1 MSEFSGHAYH
11 RCVAVGVIACF
22 ITFTATSAEA
32 ARWSDLLYFW
42 SSNHKNPTTDD
53 QPRATF
59 SVGSY
64 FGDSSDTFEAK
75 DTADRFSAVEP
86 GPDLGN
92 LMSRDGG
99 AWAFMT
105 LRTKK
110 LKNVKAFQVG
120 TFRVGGLGAG
130 FDEADTQTI
139 QVASEKVI
147 PGYYSSL
154 CIYVPERRITVTNEQ
169 RLTGS
174 SDEATSLG
182 GVEFNVM
189 FKDKIDFAGV
199 SGLETFAGA
208 RFLNF
213 GDSYSSAF
221 SNTAGNGTVNT
232 GSSSVTNR
240 LVGTQFG
247 VTGRK
252 FLSKDMLLTGR
263 LAFGVFANFLDEGN
277 EASTIDGQV
286 QRFSNINDSE
296 TGFAQMV
303 EFSPTLHVRL
313 EEKVFFSVGGTMM
326 WLNGIKRASEN
337 LSGGLA
343 ADGSANTET
352 TSYLYYGGKATLK
365 WTFN

>member
-1 MSEFSGHAYH
+1 MSFFAGHAHY
-11 RCVAVGVIACF
+11 RLAAVGVIVCF
-22 ITFTATSAEA
+22 ITTLSTTADA
-32 ARWSDLLYFW
+32 AHWSELLSFW
-42 SSNHKNPTTDD
+42 SSDQKDD
-53 QPRATF
+53 VVEDKPKASF

-64 FGDSSDTFEAK
+64 FGDASETTGTVDP
-75 DTADRFSAVEP
+75 ADRFAPAEP
-86 GPDLGN
+86 GPNLGN
-92 LMSRDGG
+92 LLSRDGA

-105 LRTKK
+105 LRTNKIP
-110 LKNVKAFQVG
+110 LIRAFQVG

-130 FDEADTQTI
+130 FDDAATQTVQI
-139 QVASEKVI
+139 SSKKVTPGRLTPLGLYI
-147 PGYYSSL
+147 P
-154 CIYVPERRITVTNEQ
+154 EQTVTSSEEQ

-174 SDEATSLG
+174 SDEATNLG

-189 FKDKIDFAGV
+189 FKDKFDFAGV

-213 GDSYSSAF
+213 GDSYSAAF
-221 SNTAGNGTVNT
+221 SNSDGSGSLNS

-247 VTGRK
+247 VMRRK
-252 FLSKDMLLTGR
+252 FLSRDMLLTGR
-263 LAFGVFANFLDEGN
+263 LAVGLFANFVDRGN
-277 EASTIDGQV
+277 ETSVTGGQV
-286 QRFSNINDSE
+286 QRFSNIEDSE

-313 EEKVFFSVGGTMM
+313 EEKVFLSLGGTMM
-326 WLNGIKRASEN
+326 WLNGVKRAGEG
-337 LSGGLA
+337 LSSGLTTNRA
-343 ADGSANTET
+343 VDDES

>member
-1 MSEFSGHAYH
+1 MSEFSGHAYY
-11 RCVAVGVIACF
+11 RFAAVGVIACF
-22 ITFTATSAEA
+22 ITSLATTAEA

-42 SSNHKNPTTDD
+42 SSNHKNPAVEDE
-53 QPRATF
+53 PRATF

-64 FGDSSDTFEAK
+64 YGDSADNVGTN
-75 DTADRFSAVEP
+75 DTADRFTAAQP

-99 AWAFMT
+99 GWAFMT

-120 TFRVGGLGAG
+120 AFRVGGLGAG
-130 FDEADTQTI
+130 FDEEDTQTV
-139 QVASEKVI
+139 QVATERVVK
-147 PGYYSSL
+147 GYYSSL
-154 CIYVPERRITVTNEQ
+154 CTYVPERTVIDITE
-169 RLTGS
+169 RKLTGS

-213 GDSYSSAF
+213 GDSYSGAF
-221 SNTAGNGTVNT
+221 SNISGDGSINSGN
-232 GSSSVTNR
+232 SSVTNR

-247 VTGRK
+247 VTGRH
-252 FLSKDMLLTGR
+252 FLSQDMMLTGR
-263 LAFGVFANFLDEGN
+263 LAFGLFANFLDEGN
-277 EASTIDGQV
+277 QASTVGDQV
-286 QRFSNINDSE
+286 QRFSNAEDSE
-296 TGFAQMV
+296 TAFAQMI
-303 EFSPTLHVRL
+303 EFSPTFHARL
-313 EEKVFFSVGGTMM
+313 EENVFFSLGGTMM

-337 LSGGLA
+337 LTGGLA
-343 ADGSANTET
+343 ADGSADTET